1 LDTHRTQRLKGIKNP
16 FSLIYQQGGVIMK
29 IRLNH
34 PDKDRDGSLDMPS
47 MDPARKYKYPQD
59 EGAERQAVEDFPAD
73 EENDTAEF
81 PADVGND
88 LGQYSEQE
96 GHTHPPFPEVT
107 ADAGGE
113 NARNAAQHGGSGPRV
128 DDLGLDDLQD
138 RPHEANLEAIDEYM
152 EDRDGTPVFDRSI
165 ENITV
170 DEPETD
176 VEANKEDTRP
186 GRNAR
191 LPEREDQLA
200 DEESKVYDESI
211 DGPGTRDLH

>member
-1 LDTHRTQRLKGIKNP
+1 
-16 FSLIYQQGGVIMK
+16 MK

-47 MDPARKYKYPQD
+47 LDPARQHKYPEDD
-59 EGAERQAVEDFPAD
+59 EAKRQAVENFPAD
-73 EENDTAEF
+73 EESDTAEF

-88 LGQYSEQE
+88 LGQYSEAE
-96 GHTHPPFPEVT
+96 GHTHPTFPELS

-113 NARNAAQHGGSGPRV
+113 NARNAAQHGGEGPRV

-138 RPHEANLEAIDEYM
+138 IPRESGLEAIDAFM

-176 VEANKEDTRP
+176 VEASKEDRRP
-186 GRNAR
+186 GRDAR
-191 LPEREDQLA
+191 LTEREDQLSV
-200 DEESKVYDESI
+200 EESEVYDQSM